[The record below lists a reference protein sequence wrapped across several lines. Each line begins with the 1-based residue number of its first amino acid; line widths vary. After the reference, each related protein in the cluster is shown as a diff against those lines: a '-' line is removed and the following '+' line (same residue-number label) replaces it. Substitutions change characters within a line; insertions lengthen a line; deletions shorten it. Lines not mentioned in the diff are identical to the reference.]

1 MSYMIKSLRQANVQK
16 TVDQIGEL
24 FNSDQFKGKVP
35 HKEIRA
41 MLNSKSWRRFAGGK
55 GNLVSAWKEFCDP
68 EMGFVRKGAKNWNY
82 IHSRT
87 GNELKEKKYEKIKD
101 YDKNLSK
108 ILKMRGEDKV
118 KNLIG
123 FFTRG
128 KGEISIDGKNLS
140 VKGIGTRDQH
150 LIRLHL
156 TKGTGFRKKNVT
168 FESINEELQNSQGEQ
183 TDFKKGDMV
192 KDINPD
198 CPHVGS
204 EGEVTKVGSG
214 TITFKV
220 TNNGKN
226 YQEGDELE
234 KTVDQMVKLK
244 ESVNEGKWSKIM
256 TSVRKGSKAGP
267 WSIVVYKNKKVIHQ
281 RPVKILQQIPAHYE
295 DVKKKYPKAKI
306 GIEDKYGE
314 RVYTE
319 SVNELK
325 QSISGNKMFMKRTI
339 LPITKKAGIKKV
351 NIKELPA
358 QYDDDKDKIEITFD
372 VDKETNDNFL
382 DLLKKKA
389 GKKGTKKRKNFN
401 LTVQKEAKET
411 AIDIARRVVKNKQ
424 HEKGLDLTTANF
436 IVKIYDAYKDHP
448 NLQKQM
454 DKMPLPKMVKL
465 VYKVMK

>member
-1 MSYMIKSLRQANVQK
+1 MDEYKSRLSAYLSDMVREELEKYDGGFTDEWN
-16 TVDQIGEL
+16 DQ
-24 FNSDQFKGKVP
+24 
-35 HKEIRA
+35 
-41 MLNSKSWRRFAGGK
+41 
-55 GNLVSAWKEFCDP
+55 
-68 EMGFVRKGAKNWNY
+68 
-82 IHSRT
+82 
-87 GNELKEKKYEKIKD
+87 
-101 YDKNLSK
+101 
-108 ILKMRGEDKV
+108 
-118 KNLIG
+118 
-123 FFTRG
+123 
-128 KGEISIDGKNLS
+128 
-140 VKGIGTRDQH
+140 
-150 LIRLHL
+150 
-156 TKGTGFRKKNVT
+156 RKKNAEVLGYKLSGKSDIKEGAT
-168 FESINEELQNSQGEQ
+168 EFWQDMFRPGNIPNKYINQLIKKKGELPSKSHIKSIYKDNGNPSSSQLSKAFKQLAKEKYIKKQGSLWKWESGFAWRTGTELESVNEELQNSQGEQ

-204 EGEVTKVGSG
+204 EGEVTKVGNG

-244 ESVNEGKWSKIM
+244 
-256 TSVRKGSKAGP
+256 
-267 WSIVVYKNKKVIHQ
+267 
-281 RPVKILQQIPAHYE
+281 
-295 DVKKKYPKAKI
+295 
-306 GIEDKYGE
+306 
-314 RVYTE
+314 E

-401 LTVQKEAKET
+401 LTVQKEGLGDDILKNLKKYKKAAEKNQAALDAARKRLKKKESVKEAKET